1 MNFSLTGIFFAII
14 ALVAGALVPLQAAS
28 NAELG
33 RALGHPLWA
42 TVVSLLVSVLI
53 AIPVILAMR
62 VPAPILNQMGQ
73 LPMWVW
79 LGGIAGVIYIT
90 SALILVPRL
99 GATRFIV
106 CVIAGQMLISLI
118 LDQYGFMNL
127 PMKEINAGRLVG
139 VTFVLLGMI
148 MVLWLTPSSPNLG
161 DVKASMTGNLN
172 DIESTP
178 TSNAKPVSHFES

>member
-1 MNFSLTGIFFAII
+1 MNLSLTGISFAII

-53 AIPVILAMR
+53 VIPVILSMR
-62 VPAPILNQMGQ
+62 VPTPILSEIGQ

-79 LGGIAGVIYIT
+79 FGGIAGVIYIT
-90 SALILVPRL
+90 SALFLVPRL

-127 PMKEINAGRLVG
+127 PVKQINAGRLVG

-161 DVKASMTGNLN
+161 DVKASITGDLN
-172 DIESTP
+172 TIESAS
-178 TSNAKPVSHFES
+178 TSSAKSIYHCES

>member
-1 MNFSLTGIFFAII
+1 MNFPLTGIFFAII

-42 TVVSLLVSVLI
+42 TVVSLLVT
-53 AIPVILAMR
+53 VILAMR

-127 PMKEINAGRLVG
+127 PVKEINAGRLVG

>member
-1 MNFSLTGIFFAII
+1 
-14 ALVAGALVPLQAAS
+14 
-28 NAELG
+28 
-33 RALGHPLWA
+33 
-42 TVVSLLVSVLI
+42 
-53 AIPVILAMR
+53 
-62 VPAPILNQMGQ
+62 
-73 LPMWVW
+73 
-79 LGGIAGVIYIT
+79 IAGVIYIT

-127 PMKEINAGRLVG
+127 PVKEINAGRLVG

-172 DIESTP
+172 AIESTP
-178 TSNAKPVSHFES
+178 TSNAKHVSHFES

>member
-1 MNFSLTGIFFAII
+1 MNLSLTGISFAII

-42 TVVSLLVSVLI
+42 TVVSLLVSVVI

-62 VPAPILNQMGQ
+62 VPAPLLNQIGQ
-73 LPMWVW
+73 LPIWVW
-79 LGGIAGVIYIT
+79 FGGIAGVIYIT

-118 LDQYGFMNL
+118 LDQYGLMNL
-127 PMKEINAGRLVG
+127 PVKEINAGRLVG

-148 MVLWLTPSSPNLG
+148 MVLWLTPLSPNLG
-161 DVKASMTGNLN
+161 DVKANITDNLN
-172 DIESTP
+172 TTESTA
-178 TSNAKPVSHFES
+178 TSSTKSISHFES